1 MDSITTMTAKQYRL
15 QEWAAQIHDC
25 RNRPAG
31 MSMEEWCSQQGI
43 TKANYYYR
51 LRRVR
56 EACLEGIPEKAGS
69 GEVIPVPG
77 SLIAACRGKEQASD
91 AGLEIM
97 LGECTIRVTAG
108 TDLPLLAAVLRVIRH
123 VE

>member
-15 QEWAAQIHDC
+15 REWAAQIRDC

-31 MSMEEWCSQQGI
+31 VSMEEWCSQQGI

-56 EACLEGIPEKAGS
+56 EACLEGSRLQTFMSRLPWRIPWGDLLMRQTAS
-69 GEVIPVPG
+69 
-77 SLIAACRGKEQASD
+77 SL
-91 AGLEIM
+91 
-97 LGECTIRVTAG
+97 
-108 TDLPLLAAVLRVIRH
+108 P
-123 VE
+123 